1 MSDRFLLCPD
11 TVSDRPVTNRGV
23 HLGPSGYQPWMET
36 ADYWLDLLVS
46 MGMSWVVLY
55 SASDAC
61 IQSGAVEALL
71 EAGVIPIIRFTYQF
85 PRPWVE
91 GETVKRLVR
100 IYNRYDLKPLVI
112 FGNEPFDDREW
123 VVRVPPEETAWQ
135 IISKRWEEMARDT
148 INAGAL
154 PGFPDGPCYSQN
166 PFLKTPRWIW
176 DTGLAWYAGH
186 HYGKGRPPIYPYDPV
201 SRTGLEPNG
210 EPLTREQYE
219 AALDDF
225 AGDPSWNKLIYNP
238 GLLFVINEQRRLWA
252 DPNINALDDDTC
264 FMGWERVQE
273 WSLEA
278 LGYVVPMAMTEGGW
292 APCDRAGSGSN
303 VDLRWPYTTPRK
315 VAEYTLQMYN
325 MDTPLFAI
333 CPWLLGSESLGGS
346 GWPYDAWTGWAY
358 SDKYGFEKPVVQ
370 VLKENPPQTETGG
383 LPKLEGLLSEAL
395 LLLKGV
401 V

>member
-166 PFLKTPRWIW
+166 PFLKMPVITTARAGRLSTRMIR
-176 DTGLAWYAGH
+176 LAGPVLS
-186 HYGKGRPPIYPYDPV
+186 RMV
-201 SRTGLEPNG
+201 SRLRGN
-210 EPLTREQYE
+210 
-219 AALDDF
+219 
-225 AGDPSWNKLIYNP
+225 SMKLRSTT
-238 GLLFVINEQRRLWA
+238 LLV
-252 DPNINALDDDTC
+252 T
-264 FMGWERVQE
+264 
-273 WSLEA
+273 
-278 LGYVVPMAMTEGGW
+278 
-292 APCDRAGSGSN
+292 
-303 VDLRWPYTTPRK
+303 
-315 VAEYTLQMYN
+315 
-325 MDTPLFAI
+325 
-333 CPWLLGSESLGGS
+333 LLGTSSSTIL
-346 GWPYDAWTGWAY
+346 ACC
-358 SDKYGFEKPVVQ
+358 
-370 VLKENPPQTETGG
+370 L
-383 LPKLEGLLSEAL
+383 
-395 LLLKGV
+395 
-401 V
+401 